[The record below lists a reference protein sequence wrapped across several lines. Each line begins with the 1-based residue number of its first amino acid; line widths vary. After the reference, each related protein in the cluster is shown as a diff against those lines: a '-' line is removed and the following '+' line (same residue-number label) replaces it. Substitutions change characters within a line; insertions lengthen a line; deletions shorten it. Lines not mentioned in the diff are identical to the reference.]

1 MYPRDEDYTYYLCN
15 IQLIIII
22 NIKIVVI
29 YNIYESKY
37 I

>member
-1 MYPRDEDYTYYLCN
+1 MYPRDEDYTYYLWN
-15 IQLIIII
+15 IQLIIIV